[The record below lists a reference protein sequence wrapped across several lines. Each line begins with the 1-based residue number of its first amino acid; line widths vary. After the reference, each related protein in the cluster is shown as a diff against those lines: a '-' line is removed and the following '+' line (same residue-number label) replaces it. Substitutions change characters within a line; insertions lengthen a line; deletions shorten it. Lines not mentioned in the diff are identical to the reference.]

1 MTSISTITIISAPVD
16 VCFRSSL
23 NIDLELLAAKDY
35 SIKAIGGV
43 TTGIIGAGERVT
55 WQTKQFGIWITHTT
69 EVTGFEPP
77 VYFQDS
83 MVKGLF
89 RSFRHDHFFHSLS
102 PTKTQMRDEMH
113 FTMPVLFAGV
123 VSERLIV
130 KGRLENLLRKR
141 NDAIRNDAEATG
153 CARPTAL

>member
-1 MTSISTITIISAPVD
+1 MTSITAITIISAPID
-16 VCFRSSL
+16 VCFRLSL
-23 NIDLELLAAKDY
+23 NVDLELLAAKDY
-35 SIKAIGGV
+35 TIKAIAGV

-69 EVTGFEPP
+69 EITRYEPF

-89 RSFRHDHFFHSLS
+89 HSFRHDHFFHPLS
-102 PTKTQMRDEMH
+102 ATKTEMRDEMH
-113 FTMPVLFAGV
+113 FTMPVLLAGV

-130 KGRLENLLRKR
+130 KGRLANLLRKR
-141 NDAIRNDAEATG
+141 NDAIRNDAEAT
-153 CARPTAL
+153 AAPET